1 MAIPQRHS
9 ARQDQFQEQR
19 TFFVTT
25 STAARRRFFQV
36 EHHAEL
42 FLKVLY
48 EYRGSAPFQLHE
60 FCIMPD
66 HVHLLITIPDGIT
79 IEKAMQLI
87 KGGFSFQ
94 AGKVFD
100 SNGTIWHRGFSE
112 VRIFE
117 LEGFHARK
125 HYIRQNAVQGGL
137 VTESEKFRFCS
148 AFPGWELDPIP
159 ENLRG

>member
-9 ARQDQFQEQR
+9 ERQDQFQEQR

-48 EYRGSAPFQLHE
+48 EYRNSAPFQLHE

-66 HVHLLITIPDGIT
+66 HVHLLITLPSSLT
-79 IEKAMQLI
+79 IEKAMQFI
-87 KGGFSFQ
+87 KDGFAFQ
-94 AGKVFD
+94 AGKELKV
-100 SNGTIWHRGFSE
+100 SGAIWKRGFSE

-125 HYIRQNAVQGGL
+125 HYIRQNAVQAGL
-137 VTESEKFRFCS
+137 VTESENFRFCS
-148 AFPGWELDPIP
+148 AFPGWELDPVP

>member
-1 MAIPQRHS
+1 
-9 ARQDQFQEQR
+9 
-19 TFFVTT
+19 
-25 STAARRRFFQV
+25 
-36 EHHAEL
+36 
-42 FLKVLY
+42 
-48 EYRGSAPFQLHE
+48 
-60 FCIMPD
+60 MPD

-100 SNGTIWHRGFSE
+100 SNGTIWQHGFSE

-125 HYIRQNAVQGGL
+125 HYIRQNAVQAGL
-137 VTESEKFRFCS
+137 VTESENFRFCS
-148 AFPGWELDPIP
+148 AFPGYELDPIP